1 MCNARDLSL
10 LLVLISSVVCGQVA
24 AQDTTAP
31 SVSITSLTNDDA
43 VGGKVDVTADA
54 NDDVGVAEVEFYK
67 DGTLIESDTTSPYS
81 VQFDFNADAPDQ
93 TYRVKAIAKDA
104 AGNENTVAIEVR
116 KPKHSFRP
124 PGSTLSDNGAF
135 FKVWA
140 PHANKVALVGDFNQW
155 DRSDHLLWNA
165 GGWWFGFEPGVQPG
179 QKYKFAINGTIDRA
193 DPYGRQM
200 EHSAGASLVVA
211 KDTFPWT
218 DNAWKTPRFENM
230 IIYELHVGT
239 FVGKNDGQDYPGNFK
254 NLLTKLDYIKSV
266 GANMIELL
274 PVHETPGPDSPNP
287 TPYLGYA
294 PTGLFAV
301 ESSYTSGAAPS
312 YEELKA
318 VVDAAHAKG
327 LGVIMDVVYNHF
339 STNGGRDNWY
349 WNYDGD
355 SEGGDGGIYFANQH
369 TQWGIAPDWNRN
381 EVRDYI
387 KQNCRY
393 WLSEFHLDGLRW
405 DATTEIK
412 NKPGGWDA
420 MRDIV
425 WSMRQEFPSKIM
437 ICENLPY
444 ESEMVRSGNFHS
456 GWWVDLHHQLE
467 RAFKAES
474 GANLSEVRRGIN
486 GGDYA
491 DPTQRVIFAMSH
503 DECRNGGSY
512 LISEFGGRS
521 SWYAH
526 AKSRASAAASLLSPG
541 IPMIWQGEEFAQD
554 GWFDDNFDHAVD
566 WEYERDADGTKMKA
580 LYQHTTQL
588 RWDSDAIRRGSL
600 AWTHEDTTNAVIAFR
615 RDWGDD
621 HILVV
626 INFGP
631 TNFTNHSYGVAAGMD
646 GQWTQV
652 LCTQDSRFGG
662 WDGAGNAFHEPTVQA
677 DGKLYLNLPK
687 FSVIAMRRK

>member
-1 MCNARDLSL
+1 MWRARTISL
-10 LLVLISSVVCGQVA
+10 LLLMVPACGWA
-24 AQDTTAP
+24 EDTTHDTEAP
-31 SVSITSLTNDDA
+31 VVTITSLKDQDA
-43 VGGKVDVTADA
+43 VGGKVDIAADA
-54 NDDVGVAEVEFYK
+54 SDNVAVAEVTFYK
-67 DGTLIESDTTSPYS
+67 DDTLIKSDTESPFS
-81 VQFDFNADAPDQ
+81 AGFDFNADTPDQ
-93 TYRVKAIAKDA
+93 TYQIKIVAKDT
-104 AGNENTVAIEVR
+104 AGNETAAAIDVR
-116 KPKHSFRP
+116 KPKHSFQP
-124 PGSTLSDNGAF
+124 PGGTLSDNGAF

-140 PHANKVALVGDFNQW
+140 PHANKVALIGDFNQW

-165 GGWWFGFEPGVQPG
+165 GGWWFGFEPEANMGH
-179 QKYKFAINGTIDRA
+179 KYKYAINGTIDRP

-200 EHSAGASLVVA
+200 EHSAGASIIVST
-211 KDTFPWT
+211 DMFNWT
-218 DNAWKTPRFENM
+218 DGQWKTPRFENM

-239 FVGKNDGQDYPGNFK
+239 FVGKNDGQNYPGSFQ
-254 NLLTKLDYIKSV
+254 NLLTKLDYIKGL

-274 PVHETPGPDSPNP
+274 PVHETPGPDHPNP

-301 ESSYTSGAAPS
+301 ESSYSSRNAPS
-312 YEELKA
+312 YQELKA
-318 VVDAAHAKG
+318 VVDAAHSKG

-349 WNYDGD
+349 WDYDGD
-355 SEGGDGGIYFANQH
+355 SEGNDGGIYFDNQH
-369 TQWGIAPDWNRN
+369 TQWGIAPDWDRN

-387 KQNCRY
+387 KKNCQY
-393 WLSEFHLDGLRW
+393 WLNEFHLDGLRW

-456 GWWVDLHHQLE
+456 GWWVNLHHQIE
-467 RAFKAES
+467 KAFKDEAN
-474 GANLSEVRRGIN
+474 ANLNDVRNGIN

-512 LISEFGGRS
+512 LISEFGGRG
-521 SWYAH
+521 SWHAH
-526 AKSRASAAASLLSPG
+526 AKSRASAAISLLSPG

-554 GWFDDNFDHAVD
+554 GWFDDNYDHAVD
-566 WEYERDADGTKMKA
+566 WKYERDSDGWKMKE
-580 LYQHTTQL
+580 LYKHTIQL

-600 AWTHEDTTNAVIAFR
+600 EWTHEDTNNKVIAFR

-626 INFGP
+626 VNFSP
-631 TNFTNHSYGVAAGMD
+631 TNFTNHSYGVRAGLD

-652 LCTQDSRFGG
+652 LCSQDARFGG
-662 WDGAGNAFHEPTVQA
+662 WDGAGNAFYEPTVQA
-677 DGKLYLNLPK
+677 DGKLYLNVPK